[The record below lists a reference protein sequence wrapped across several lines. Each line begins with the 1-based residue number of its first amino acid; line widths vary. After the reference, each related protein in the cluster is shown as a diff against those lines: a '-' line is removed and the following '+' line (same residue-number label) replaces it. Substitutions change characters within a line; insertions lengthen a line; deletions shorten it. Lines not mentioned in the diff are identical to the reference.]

1 MIQGRATAEGTQ
13 RRAAGRPGYRRL
25 GRTDLSVSLVGFG
38 GYRAGR
44 RSPDHRAALEA
55 ALAAGVNLIDTSSN
69 YMLGDSER
77 LIGEVLAASSIP
89 RDEIV
94 VVSKIGYV
102 QGPNLE
108 LARQR
113 EAAGQPFPEMVTYMD
128 DCWHCIS
135 PEFLEDQ
142 LGRALERLGLATI
155 DVLLLHNPEYFLSD
169 AAHRD
174 PAAPLDEVRAAFY
187 DRLSRAFAYLDAAVA
202 AGTIGWYGISSNS
215 CVLPA
220 DDPEA
225 TSVSRMVQVS
235 ADRMAVLQ
243 LPYNLFETGA
253 LLERNTPDGTALE
266 AAIAHNLGVL
276 VNRPLNAMANGR
288 LIRLADPPRPDQPGS
303 DEALRARVAA
313 LGQLEAVLA
322 ESLPGADAPAVS
334 ALLLDRWDEIAYPQ
348 AWQQML
354 RFELVPEAQRGLR
367 ALLTGL
373 DQQPNPEQIG
383 PIQAYQDE
391 LNSLVEA
398 LQVRATRQPS
408 AIAEQIRAAIAP
420 ALAEPLRDE
429 SLSRIAL
436 DFVASTPGVSC
447 VLCGMRHPS
456 YVEDAA
462 EVLRLPPVP
471 DVAGVAQALAE
482 ATASSS
488 SS

>member
-1 MIQGRATAEGTQ
+1 VIQGRATAEGTR
-13 RRAAGRPGYRRL
+13 RRAARRPGYRRL

-102 QGPNLE
+102 QGPNLD
-108 LARQR
+108 LAQR
-113 EAAGQPFPEMVTYMD
+113 HEAAGQPFPEMVKYMD

-142 LGRALERLGLATI
+142 LARALDRLGLASI
-155 DVLLLHNPEYFLSD
+155 DILLLHNPEYFLSD
-169 AAHRD
+169 AVHRD
-174 PAAPLDEVRAAFY
+174 PAAPLEEVRAAFY
-187 DRLSRAFAYLDAAVA
+187 DRLARACTYLDAAVT
-202 AGTIGWYGISSNS
+202 AGTIGWYGVSSNS

-220 DDPEA
+220 NDPEA
-225 TSVSRMVQVS
+225 TSVTRMVQ
-235 ADRMAVLQ
+235 AAAGRMAVLQ
-243 LPYNLFETGA
+243 LPYNLFETVA
-253 LLERNTPDGTALE
+253 LLERNTPDGTAL
-266 AAIAHNLGVL
+266 AAASAHDLGVL

-288 LIRLADPPRPDQPGS
+288 LIRLADPPRSDQPGS
-303 DEALRARVAA
+303 DEALQARVAA
-313 LGQLEAVLA
+313 LGQLESVLA
-322 ESLPGADAPAVS
+322 ASLLGVDGPAVA

-348 AWQQML
+348 AWQQVL

-367 ALLTGL
+367 MLLTGL
-373 DQQPNPEQIG
+373 DQQPNPEEIG

-398 LQVRATRQPS
+398 LQVRATRQPA
-408 AIAEQIRAAIAP
+408 AIAEQIKAAIAP
-420 ALAEPLRDE
+420 ALPEPLRE
-429 SLSRIAL
+429 ETLSRIAL

-462 EVLRLPPVP
+462 GVLALPEVEEVVTVASALRNAYGGL
-471 DVAGVAQALAE
+471 
-482 ATASSS
+482 
-488 SS
+488 